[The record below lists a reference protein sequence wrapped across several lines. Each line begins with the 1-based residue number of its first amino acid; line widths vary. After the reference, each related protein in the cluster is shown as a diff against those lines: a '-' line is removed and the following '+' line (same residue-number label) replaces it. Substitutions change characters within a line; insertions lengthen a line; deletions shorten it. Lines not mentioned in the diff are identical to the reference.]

1 MFEEAFTNLGRAI
14 DTIVQGAVKALNTM
28 AYELSVDQLQRHQI
42 KKWVGTL
49 ETRGYVYDDFAILL
63 VYNESCPEKSYFLK
77 QPL

>member
-1 MFEEAFTNLGRAI
+1 MFEEAFTNLGK
-14 DTIVQGAVKALNTM
+14 AVDVIIANAVSAFNNL
-28 AYELSVDQLQRHQI
+28 AYEMTVDNLQRHQI
-42 KKWVGTL
+42 KKWVDTL